1 MVTPEP
7 TTTLWNLRHLF
18 LTVCAMMNVI
28 SSIAVLSP
36 MLRQSGSW
44 LQHMH
49 TNRPVQSPAN
59 VLGVTTQ
66 LLGVLYQMQQTLLI
80 LAGAAT

>member
-1 MVTPEP
+1 M
-7 TTTLWNLRHLF
+7 
-18 LTVCAMMNVI
+18 CAMMDVI